1 MSSVKTQSRYDA
13 SRHMNYISTAPFNT
27 VFFTYTTSMNA
38 SYQTIGDLAVVTGA
52 DSTNCPAGRILR
64 ANNKKLYPDAAGL
77 DLTTYPNRT
86 PLVGVF
92 DYHSGLS
99 GFIDPNNAV
108 FALYNGDKPV
118 DSIDGEAA
126 DGVNNHKGMSV
137 YTGGTVTAVGNISS
151 TSGSVSAATTVTAGT
166 GLTVTSG
173 GASVTGGLSVL
184 TGDFTVST
192 GKVYVPGS
200 GANATTGTATLTSGT
215 NVTISTTAVRT
226 ASRIFLTKTS
236 ASGAAQGTPWVTGI
250 SNAVSFTIASTGG
263 TDTSTVNWLIIN

>member
-52 DSTNCPAGRILR
+52 TAGNCPAGRILR

-126 DGVNNHKGMSV
+126 SGVNNHLGMSV

-151 TSGSVSAATTVTAGT
+151 TAGSVSAATTVTAGT

-173 GASVTGGLSVL
+173 GLTITAGRLTVPTTIAGQTTLIAGTKAITITG
-184 TGDFTVST
+184 VST
-192 GKVYVPGS
+192 S
-200 GANATTGTATLTSGT
+200 SNAF
-215 NVTISTTAVRT
+215 VTIATPNTGSLTVKFQAVCTANTVTIT
-226 ASRIFLTKTS
+226 ALI
-236 ASGAAQGTPWVTGI
+236 AAGTINV
-250 SNAVSFTIASTGG
+250 ADVSV
-263 TDTSTVNWLIIN
+263 VNYFVVN